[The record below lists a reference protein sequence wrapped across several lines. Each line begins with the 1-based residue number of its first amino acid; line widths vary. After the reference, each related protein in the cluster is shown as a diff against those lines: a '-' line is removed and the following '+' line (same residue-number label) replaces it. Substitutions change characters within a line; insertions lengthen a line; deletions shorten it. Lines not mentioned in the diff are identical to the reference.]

1 MTKSLVSLLSLT
13 TASLFLIGC
22 STTPTPNPDPNP
34 YCTTNESVTI
44 ENGHKTNSMT
54 KLDCSD
60 DHLVR
65 AEKFY
70 GVDKKNCRFWESTQ
84 LVGSAI
90 KQTSGV
96 LCKDEN
102 GNFRPLSQF

>member
-1 MTKSLVSLLSLT
+1 MTKTLVSLLSLI
-13 TASLFLIGC
+13 TASLLFVGC
-22 STTPTPNPDPNP
+22 SSTSVPNPDPNP
-34 YCTTNESVTI
+34 YCTTNESVTL
-44 ENGHKTNSMT
+44 ENGTTTSST
-54 KLDCSD
+54 VKLDCSD

-70 GVDKKNCRFWESTQ
+70 GVDKRNCRFWEKTMII
-84 LVGSAI
+84 GGTT

-102 GNFRPLSQF
+102 GNFRPLSQY

>member
-1 MTKSLVSLLSLT
+1 MTRTLGFLLSLT
-13 TASLFLIGC
+13 TASILLAGC
-22 STTPTPNPDPNP
+22 STTYTANPDPNP
-34 YCTTNESVTI
+34 YCTTSESTTLQ
-44 ENGHKTNSMT
+44 NGDVKDSMVR
-54 KLDCSD
+54 LECSD

-70 GVDKKNCRFWESTQ
+70 GVDKRTCRFWEKTMIIN
-84 LVGSAI
+84 GTT

-102 GNFRPLSQF
+102 GNFRPLSQY

>member
-1 MTKSLVSLLSLT
+1 MTRTLVLLLSLT
-13 TASLFLIGC
+13 TVSFLLIGC
-22 STTPTPNPDPNP
+22 SSTPTPNPDPNP
-34 YCTTNESVTI
+34 YCTTNESVTL
-44 ENGHKTNSMT
+44 ENGTTTNSVV

-70 GVDKKNCRFWESTQ
+70 GVDKRNCRFWEKTM
-84 LVGSAI
+84 VIGGVT

-102 GNFRPLSQF
+102 GNFRPLSQY